1 MKLHRNKLRQ
11 SLWWWQMFLPISVVT
26 HPRNCAPM
34 SLCPASVTSI
44 CCLEGNLAEHWN
56 TRSAPFSKKSWLCW
70 TQKNLPESKSLIVT
84 PTQLPAEAW
93 HLIPRYQRTTFLLLP
108 TCSRPLVGVYITLE
122 VQPCLTVL
130 SRGWRA
136 EWFCPRAWVLVCS
149 ASDPSSVRELVLPG
163 ESYASSLSFRFLVCK
178 MGGSLH
184 HVMVNVF
191 VYIMCLA
198 WFLEHSEHPTNFS

>member
-1 MKLHRNKLRQ
+1 MVADVPAYLCSYSPQK
-11 SLWWWQMFLPISVVT
+11 
-26 HPRNCAPM
+26 
-34 SLCPASVTSI
+34 LCPHVSLPCICHFYLLFRGKPGWTLEHKISTIQQEKLTLLNTEKSSWVKEPDSDPHPAPSRSLTSYTKI
-44 CCLEGNLAEHWN
+44 SED
-56 TRSAPFSKKSWLCW
+56 K
-70 TQKNLPESKSLIVT
+70 LPSPPNML
-84 PTQLPAEAW
+84 QA
-93 HLIPRYQRTTFLLLP
+93 
-108 TCSRPLVGVYITLE
+108 LVGVYITLE

-130 SRGWRA
+130 LRGWRA

-149 ASDPSSVRELVLPG
+149 ASYPSSVRELVLPG

-178 MGGSLH
+178 MGGSLR